1 MDHYF
6 AVDYADAREKF
17 LDAAKAAGAK
27 LWQFEHPLMGP
38 GEALGTDI
46 AWLGDIGAQRRGSR
60 VRHTWCRGFL
70 RDLAAKRGFGEEL
83 GVTPGRG

>member
-38 GEALGTDI
+38 KGEALGTDI
-46 AWLGDIGAQRRGSR
+46 AWLGSLGARNIVVAGSATHG
-60 VRHTWCRGFL
+60 VEGFCGSGCQTGFCL
-70 RDLAAKRGFGEEL
+70 RTGALA
-83 GVTPGRG
+83 